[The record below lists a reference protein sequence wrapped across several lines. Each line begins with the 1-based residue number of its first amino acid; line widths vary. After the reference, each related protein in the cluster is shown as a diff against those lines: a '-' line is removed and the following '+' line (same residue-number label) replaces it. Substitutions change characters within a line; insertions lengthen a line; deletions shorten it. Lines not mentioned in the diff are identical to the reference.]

1 MIKSSFRKMKTQSMS
16 NDTFRKGKSLF
27 VTLPFPLLDY
37 LSSDYALS
45 RSRRYSKIEAFRFLV
60 QQCCHN
66 PNGEFD
72 GSHSMTNFSKLTK
85 EWIWNRTT
93 VSKFISVLCS
103 MGVVE
108 IQKVGTEKF
117 VSLKPSVLQWID
129 CNTDIEAE
137 RHRDDSLQPQATPSQ
152 SSSSER
158 SETLSSEEKSLDN

>member
-72 GSHSMTNFSKLTK
+72 GSHSMPNFSKLTK

-93 VSKFISVLCS
+93 VSRFISVLCS

-129 CNTDIEAE
+129 CSDIEAE

-158 SETLSSEEKSLDN
+158 SETLSSGEKSLDN

>member
-1 MIKSSFRKMKTQSMS
+1 MKTQSMS
-16 NDTFRKGKSLF
+16 NDTFRKEKSLF

-103 MGVVE
+103 M
-108 IQKVGTEKF
+108 
-117 VSLKPSVLQWID
+117 LQWID
-129 CNTDIEAE
+129 CSDIEAE